1 LRTIHRH
8 LFQDVYTWA
17 GALRT
22 VRISKGGTAFCFP
35 ENLDREMGRL
45 FADLAKQK
53 NLSGPDADSF
63 ADEAARQSTLVDRL
77 NSVDLA
83 RLRHCIY
90 AIHPRGPHK
99 AASFQLDT
107 RLKKL

>member
-22 VRISKGGTAFCFP
+22 VRISKGGSAFCFP

-53 NLSGPDADSF
+53 NLSGPDADAF
-63 ADEAARQSTLVDRL
+63 ADEAAHFLAELNAIIHFAKATAGRSCRL
-77 NSVDLA
+77 
-83 RLRHCIY
+83 
-90 AIHPRGPHK
+90 
-99 AASFQLDT
+99 
-107 RLKKL
+107 